1 MKLNELDKKAIIE
14 LKDEIADIN
23 ERVKEVATI
32 IRAYVPMW
40 AKEKVEVR

>member
-14 LKDEIADIN
+14 LKDEIADIE
-23 ERVKEVATI
+23 ERVKEVAT

>member
-1 MKLNELDKKAIIE
+1 MKLNELDKKAIKE